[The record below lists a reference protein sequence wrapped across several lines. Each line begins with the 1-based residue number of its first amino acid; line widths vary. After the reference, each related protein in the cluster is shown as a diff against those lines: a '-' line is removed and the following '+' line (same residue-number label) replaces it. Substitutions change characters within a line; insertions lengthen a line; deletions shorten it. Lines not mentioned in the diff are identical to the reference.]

1 MAALPGFEWRRFTS
15 SLTYSVPSQPP
26 YTNTAIRN
34 PATALPLPSI
44 PDRLNQPLVI
54 GKVPGW
60 WLSTAT
66 RPQIAI
72 PTRIRYS
79 TSAML
84 TWTRAVILIPT
95 TAMIS
100 MTTPTTLPMAIHAQ
114 VSVEVE
120 PNTARTEGPSS
131 RISATVPMM

>member
-1 MAALPGFEWRRFTS
+1 M
-15 SLTYSVPSQPP
+15 
-26 YTNTAIRN
+26 
-34 PATALPLPSI
+34 

-60 WLSTAT
+60 WPRTAT

-84 TWTRAVILIPT
+84 TCTRAVILMPT
-95 TAMIS
+95 TAMTSI
-100 MTTPTTLPMAIHAQ
+100 TTPTTLPMAIHAQ
-114 VSVEVE
+114 VSVDVE